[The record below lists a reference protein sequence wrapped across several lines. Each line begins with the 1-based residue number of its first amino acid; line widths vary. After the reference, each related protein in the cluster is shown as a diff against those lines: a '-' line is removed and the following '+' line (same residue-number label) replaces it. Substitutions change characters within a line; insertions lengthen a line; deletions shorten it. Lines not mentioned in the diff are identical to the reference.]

1 MNGALRNPSE
11 FELHAFVDGRLDPLR
26 ASEIE
31 TLLTAAGDRDRVDGW
46 LRGRDA
52 LRLVYD
58 PVAHEPPPQF
68 LADVVRRAPLPPPQT
83 HGRAARPA
91 RPAPARRPRETRA
104 AVIWLAVAT
113 GFCAGAAATLIGS
126 ALLAR
131 LTDPQAVDLSA
142 ALSRALALVLRG
154 LGFEAP

>member
-1 MNGALRNPSE
+1 MNGALRHPSE
-11 FELHAFVDGRLDPLR
+11 FELHAFVDGRLEPLR
-26 ASEIE
+26 AGEVE
-31 TLLTAAGDRDRVDGW
+31 TLLTATGDRERIDGW

-58 PVAHEPPPQF
+58 PVAHEPPPLF
-68 LADVVRRAPLPPPQT
+68 LLEAAIAAPRPGPEPARRAASPS
-83 HGRAARPA
+83 
-91 RPAPARRPRETRA
+91 RPAPARRPRETRG

-131 LTDPQAVDLSA
+131 LTDPQAGDLSA
-142 ALSRALALVLRG
+142 ALARALGLVLRG
-154 LGFEAP
+154 LGFGTP